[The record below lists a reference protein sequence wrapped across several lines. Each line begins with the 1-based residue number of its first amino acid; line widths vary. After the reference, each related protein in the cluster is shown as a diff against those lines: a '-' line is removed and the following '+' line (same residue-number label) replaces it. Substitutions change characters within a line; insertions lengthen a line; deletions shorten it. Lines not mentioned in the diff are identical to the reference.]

1 MKRIFQI
8 LFIITLVL
16 ILVKCG
22 KDESSD
28 SGLSNFFVM
37 DKSKLAAEITDQNLG
52 ISFQPPNG
60 WAFQSAELSKKI
72 ESRNKLSTGES
83 KNFQYQPVYLF
94 FSDSTFS
101 LLSIGEV
108 NYPDTSMTGQMK
120 INLYKNLLSNKLKKD
135 KLAIGTFRKSN
146 TTFFQFKSE
155 KENFINYKIIF
166 QNLSGQIL
174 QFDCTLTKQN
184 AEQELYLLKS
194 LLGSI
199 SLLKIE
205 NN

>member
-1 MKRIFQI
+1 MKKASQI
-8 LFIITLVL
+8 LL
-16 ILVKCG
+16 ILTFTLILMKCG
-22 KDESSD
+22 KDEPGDSD
-28 SGLSNFFVM
+28 ASNFFVI

-72 ESRNKLSTGES
+72 ESRNKLNTGEA

-108 NYPDTSMTGQMK
+108 NYPDTNINVQMK

-135 KLAIGTFRKSN
+135 KLAIGTFKKSN
-146 TTFFQFKSE
+146 TTFFQFRSE
-155 KENFINYKIIF
+155 KESFINYKIIF
-166 QNLSGQIL
+166 QNLAGQIV

-184 AEQELYLLKS
+184 AEGELHKLKS
-194 LLGSI
+194 FLGSV
-199 SLLKIE
+199 SLIKFL